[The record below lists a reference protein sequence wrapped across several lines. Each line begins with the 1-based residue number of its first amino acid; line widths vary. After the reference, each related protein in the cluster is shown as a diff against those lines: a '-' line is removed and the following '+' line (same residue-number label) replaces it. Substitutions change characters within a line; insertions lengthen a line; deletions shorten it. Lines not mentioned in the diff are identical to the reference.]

1 MPFINIERTFS
12 MFKKTLLVSGIA
24 LAVSAPAMAEQQTSM
39 VRDNGFSYT
48 YGQLAYDRWDL
59 DNDVDVDA
67 LTAEGSFAL
76 DEHIFL
82 RGSLGFFDGDYDR
95 GPFRDGDVDG
105 TRLSAGA
112 GFHTPLQRG
121 LDFVTSADIIYDD
134 RDLDPGKSD
143 DEIGFELRGG
153 LRHATTEQ
161 LELSG
166 GLTYMDLYDDD
177 LGVYGQGLFKLTPVV
192 DLGARVIVGGD
203 RDTYGVFGRYN
214 F

>member
-1 MPFINIERTFS
+1 

-24 LAVSAPAMAEQQTSM
+24 LAVAAPAMAEQRTSM

-95 GPFRDGDVDG
+95 GPFPDGDVDG
-105 TRLSAGA
+105 T
-112 GFHTPLQRG
+112 
-121 LDFVTSADIIYDD
+121 ADILYDD
-134 RDLDPGKSD
+134 RDFDPGNSD

>member
-1 MPFINIERTFS
+1 

-24 LAVSAPAMAEQQTSM
+24 LAVAAPAMAEQRTSM

-59 DNDVDVDA
+59 DNDLDIDA

-82 RGSLGFFDGDYDR
+82 RGSLGFYDGDGR
-95 GPFRDGDVDG
+95 FGTDVDG
-105 TRLSAGA
+105 HRLSGGV

-121 LDFVTSADIIYDD
+121 LDFVTSADIIYDEIEIGRAD
-134 RDLDPGKSD
+134 D

-153 LRHATTEQ
+153 VRHATTEQ

>member
-1 MPFINIERTFS
+1 M
-12 MFKKTLLVSGIA
+12 
-24 LAVSAPAMAEQQTSM
+24 AVAAPAMAEQRTSA

-59 DNDVDVDA
+59 DNDWDVDA
-67 LTAEGSFAL
+67 ITGEGSFAL

-82 RGSLGFFDGDYDR
+82 RGGLSFYDGDYDR
-95 GPFRDGDVDG
+95 GPIHGDVDG
-105 TRLSAGA
+105 NRLYGGV

-121 LDFVTSADIIYDD
+121 LDFVGTADIIYDD
-134 RDLDPGKSD
+134 YDVDYGDD

-153 LRHATTEQ
+153 VRHATTEK

-166 GLTYMDLYDDD
+166 GLTYMDLHDDD

-192 DLGARVIVGGD
+192 DLGARLVVAGD
-203 RDTYGVFGRYN
+203 RDTFGVFGRYN

>member
-1 MPFINIERTFS
+1 MPFIDIERTFS

-24 LAVSAPAMAEQQTSM
+24 LAVAAPAMAEQRTSM

-59 DNDVDVDA
+59 DNDLDIDA

-82 RGSLGFFDGDYDR
+82 RGSLGFYDGDAGR
-95 GPFRDGDVDG
+95 ADVDG
-105 TRLSAGA
+105 HRLSGGV

-121 LDFVTSADIIYDD
+121 LDFVTSADIIYDEIEVGRGD
-134 RDLDPGKSD
+134 D
-143 DEIGFELRGG
+143 DEIGFEVRGG
-153 LRHATTEQ
+153 VRHATTEQ

-177 LGVYGQGLFKLTPVV
+177 LGVYGQGLLKLTPVV
-192 DLGARVIVGGD
+192 DLGARVVVGGD
-203 RDTYGVFGRYN
+203 RDTYGLFGRYN

>member
-1 MPFINIERTFS
+1 

-24 LAVSAPAMAEQQTSM
+24 LAVTSPAMAEQQTSM

-59 DNDVDVDA
+59 DDDVDA
-67 LTAEGSFAL
+67 DALSAEGAFAL

-82 RGSLGFFDGDYDR
+82 RGALGFYDGDAGR
-95 GPFRDGDVDG
+95 LDVDG
-105 TRLSAGA
+105 HRLSGGI

-121 LDFVTSADIIYDD
+121 LDFVSSADIIYDEIEVGRGD
-134 RDLDPGKSD
+134 D

-192 DLGARVIVGGD
+192 DLGARVVVGGD